1 MANNDP
7 YGGGYQGYAG
17 QSYAG
22 YGSDIVPPPAILGTL
37 LIAHL
42 NGRSI
47 PVGYVRFT
55 SILLKNSNFCVDHNS
70 GGRRKP
76 RRKIP

>member
-1 MANNDP
+1 MIHMGAAIRAMPDRAMP
-7 YGGGYQGYAG
+7 DTAPI
-17 QSYAG
+17 SFRLLR
-22 YGSDIVPPPAILGTL
+22 PPILGTL

-55 SILLKNSNFCVDHNS
+55 S
-70 GGRRKP
+70 KP
-76 RRKIP
+76 VKLIEF

>member
-22 YGSDIVPPPAILGTL
+22 YGSDISLAELRLKVGD
-37 LIAHL
+37 
-42 NGRSI
+42 RSEQ
-47 PVGYVRFT
+47 R
-55 SILLKNSNFCVDHNS
+55 D
-70 GGRRKP
+70 RR
-76 RRKIP
+76 R

>member
-1 MANNDP
+1 MPDTAP
-7 YGGGYQGYAG
+7 I
-17 QSYAG
+17 SFRLLR
-22 YGSDIVPPPAILGTL
+22 PPILGTL

-55 SILLKNSNFCVDHNS
+55 SRPCEKAMFKSVCGSGLEARLGLLAV
-70 GGRRKP
+70 
-76 RRKIP
+76 